1 MRIVANN
8 VNTNK
13 QQEATLP
20 PPSQSSTKNN
30 NNANN
35 QRGNNGSNSD
45 NPSIVHIN
53 NNVTS
58 STTANIN
65 NGNSINPNSTTMTA
79 TIAAANSAASTP
91 TNTPLYERIVSEEVR
106 ELREY
111 VRIIETQS
119 RRLVDLERLHVDLES
134 RLEVEQ
140 VRSRKLERTLTQH
153 EKKWRA
159 MFKNLVDEK
168 EHAEKMVREEKVK
181 VDKLME
187 MVNRLQTEIHALI
200 KNKFQ
205 QHNQHGS
212 GNIHHQPQQQ
222 QQQSLRLPRSGMSAS
237 VPLDHNS
244 PHHHLNGN
252 SNPTTTMTSASS
264 TNNSGARPSS
274 SAFQQ
279 QQQIQQPCGG
289 GDRKDRGNMIG
300 PHEILAYNGSAEAV
314 RERNALG
321 SLLDFFGM

>member
-1 MRIVANN
+1 MPNN
-8 VNTNK
+8 T
-13 QQEATLP
+13 
-20 PPSQSSTKNN
+20 SSSSSSST
-30 NNANN
+30 
-35 QRGNNGSNSD
+35 
-45 NPSIVHIN
+45 N

-58 STTANIN
+58 STTTSIN
-65 NGNSINPNSTTMTA
+65 NNSNNSIA
-79 TIAAANSAASTP
+79 AAANSASSTP

-119 RRLVDLERLHVDLES
+119 RRLSDLERLQVDLES
-134 RLEVEQ
+134 RLEVEH
-140 VRSRKLERTLTQH
+140 VRSRKLERSLAQH
-153 EKKWRA
+153 ERKWRS

-168 EHAEKMVREEKVK
+168 EHAEKMVRDEKVK

-200 KNKFQ
+200 KNKLQ

-212 GNIHHQPQQQ
+212 GNIHHHQQQ
-222 QQQSLRLPRSGMSAS
+222 QQQQPLRLPRSGFSAS
-237 VPLDHNS
+237 VPTDRNNS

-252 SNPTTTMTSASS
+252 SNPTATST
-264 TNNSGARPSS
+264 TNNGGIRPPPPSG
-274 SAFQQ
+274 FQQ
-279 QQQIQQPCGG
+279 HNQTHTNSIGANDRNGGG

-300 PHEILAYNGSAEAV
+300 PHEILAHNGSAEAV

-321 SLLDFFGM
+321 SLLDFFGI

>member
-1 MRIVANN
+1 
-8 VNTNK
+8 
-13 QQEATLP
+13 
-20 PPSQSSTKNN
+20 
-30 NNANN
+30 
-35 QRGNNGSNSD
+35 
-45 NPSIVHIN
+45 VHIN
-53 NNVTS
+53 NNVMS
-58 STTANIN
+58 STTTNVNNSNI
-65 NGNSINPNSTTMTA
+65 IKANSTTMSA
-79 TIAAANSAASTP
+79 TIAAAAANSAASTP

-134 RLEVEQ
+134 RLEVEH
-140 VRSRKLERTLTQH
+140 VRSRKLERTLAQH
-153 EKKWRA
+153 EKKWRSV
-159 MFKNLVDEK
+159 FKNLVDEK
-168 EHAEKMVREEKVK
+168 EHAERMVREEKVK

-205 QHNQHGS
+205 QHNQHGNS
-212 GNIHHQPQQQ
+212 NIHHHQQ
-222 QQQSLRLPRSGMSAS
+222 QQQSLRLPRSAMSAS
-237 VPLDHNS
+237 VTTDHNS

-252 SNPTTTMTSASS
+252 SNTTTTIASAST
-264 TNNSGARPSS
+264 TNNGGGIRPSS
-274 SAFQQ
+274 SSFQQ
-279 QQQIQQPCGG
+279 QHQQPIPQQAQANNGG
-289 GDRKDRGNMIG
+289 NDRNSGDRKDRGNMIG

>member
-8 VNTNK
+8 ANTNK
-13 QQEATLP
+13 QQEAPLP

-35 QRGNNGSNSD
+35 QRGNNGSNAG

-65 NGNSINPNSTTMTA
+65 PNSTAIAAATA
-79 TIAAANSAASTP
+79 AAANSAASTP

-140 VRSRKLERTLTQH
+140 VRSRKLERTLAQH

-212 GNIHHQPQQQ
+212 ANILQQQ
-222 QQQSLRLPRSGMSAS
+222 
-237 VPLDHNS
+237 
-244 PHHHLNGN
+244 
-252 SNPTTTMTSASS
+252 
-264 TNNSGARPSS
+264 
-274 SAFQQ
+274 
-279 QQQIQQPCGG
+279 
-289 GDRKDRGNMIG
+289 
-300 PHEILAYNGSAEAV
+300 
-314 RERNALG
+314 
-321 SLLDFFGM
+321 